1 MFRLLTEKKN
11 RKGGFTLVELLV
23 TLAVMTLALGLLVQL
38 SFQFYKRYAQVEQ
51 RWIVQNA
58 AKRVMQYFEA
68 TNEALANSTNVAL
81 FYTEPSLRGEVEAYS
96 DTSIMQGVPATGNG
110 TYAYIYTKPASNP
123 DLGDVIWVVER
134 ATAEKPNP
142 TPVNLTEHIL
152 GESIPLSISFH
163 VSTTPVEVTKGE
175 PVENPDGSTTIPYV
189 YGGGEDEYLTN
200 TVDIVIS
207 TPASA
212 GGNYTLTTSYTMNNL
227 AQNQQINYDASG
239 ICATSGNVYIAG
251 WSDDAIDCPVNTGDS
266 RMQYATQEANILRYV
281 STASFLSSQNTA
293 TADFDAEGAGLCFGA
308 LCMEGSAIG
317 TQVKGALRDF
327 RDNVLAKSDLG
338 NTIIDKYYNE
348 WSPAL
353 VAAAQEHPSLKTV
366 GKIVLVPASVVAFFT
381 AE

>member
-11 RKGGFTLVELLV
+11 HKGGFTLVELLV

-110 TYAYIYTKPASNP
+110 TYAYIYTKPASVP
-123 DLGDVIWVVER
+123 ALGDVIWVVER
-134 ATAEKPNP
+134 ATTENPNP

-152 GESIPLSISFH
+152 GENIPLSISFH

-189 YGGGEDEYLTN
+189 YGGGEDAYLTN

-212 GGNYTLTTSYTMNNL
+212 GGNYVLTTSYTMNNL

-239 ICATSGNVYIAG
+239 ICATSGNAYIAG

-281 STASFLSSQNTA
+281 STASFLSSQNTG
-293 TADFDAEGAGLCFGA
+293 TEGFNAEGAGLCFGA

-327 RDNVLAKSDLG
+327 RDNVLAKSELG
-338 NTIIDKYYNE
+338 NTVIDKYYNE

-353 VAAAQEHPSLKTV
+353 VAAAQEHPSLKTL